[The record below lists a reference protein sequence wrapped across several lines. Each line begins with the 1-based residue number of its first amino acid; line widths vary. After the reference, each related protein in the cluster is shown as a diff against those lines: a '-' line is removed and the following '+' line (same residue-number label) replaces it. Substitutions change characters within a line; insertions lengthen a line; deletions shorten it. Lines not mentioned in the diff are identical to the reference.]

1 MSNQTKKQAKDKTT
15 RLQFASPSASIYN
28 SDSTIIINLGPKK
41 ESKKDIS
48 STIKLAQIILF
59 TLHLYLWFVIFIG
72 IYRIG

>member
-15 RLQFASPSASIYN
+15 RLQFVSPSASIYN
-28 SDSTIIINLGPKK
+28 NDSTIIINSGSKR

>member
-1 MSNQTKKQAKDKTT
+1 MSNQTKKQAKDNTT

>member
-1 MSNQTKKQAKDKTT
+1 MSNQTKKQVKDKTT

-28 SDSTIIINLGPKK
+28 NDSTIIINSGPKR